1 MKSLSDMFH
10 SITSTLLKPL
20 SDLKYKNISEDTIR
34 SQIEDLRWKL
44 NTTSE
49 VYSSLGNA
57 QLEKTYQLV
66 KTKLQR
72 DPIILKSIYHAEDFI
87 LSIDKTLKGKAR
99 SLGFF
104 KSVNLVSKSMT
115 SLLDKLEAMIPMLL
129 ANKEGVVINDMQ
141 ISHTLFFGM
150 LEAVNIFST
159 VNSYLLVLFSHILTA
174 NSANNQG
181 VARYIVEYILKNQ
194 EAYFN
199 LIDQFCNGNGDQLI
213 NKINNLK
220 RQGLDFKLSTNNEI
234 IRRIAPEPLTLTL
247 IGIFATF
254 ALIIPFLGD
263 AYIQVRHI
271 VFEWNKTNK
280 NWLESHV
287 ANIRMT
293 LEETDP
299 NDPEYIKL
307 QNIIKYY
314 DDEIAKL
321 DKRLQKYFG

>member
-1 MKSLSDMFH
+1 MKSLSDLFH
-10 SITSTLLKPL
+10 TITSTLLKPL
-20 SDLKYKNISEDTIR
+20 NDLKYRNISEDTIR

-44 NTTSE
+44 NTVTE
-49 VYSSLGNA
+49 AYNSLSNT
-57 QLEKTYQLV
+57 QLEKMYQLV
-66 KTKLQR
+66 KTRLQR
-72 DPIILKSIYHAEDFI
+72 EPAILKSVYHAESFI

-104 KSVNLVSKSMT
+104 KSINLVSKSMA
-115 SLLDKLEAMIPMLL
+115 SLLDKLEALIPVLL

-141 ISHTLFFGM
+141 ISHALFFGM
-150 LEAVNIFST
+150 LEAINIFST
-159 VNSYLLVLFSHILTA
+159 VNSYLLVLFSHIATMT
-174 NSANNQG
+174 SDSQG
-181 VARYIVEYILKNQ
+181 IARYIIEYILKHQ

-199 LIDQFCNGNGDQLI
+199 LIDQFCNGNGDQLM

-220 RQGLDFKLSTNNEI
+220 RQGLDLKLSTTNEVV
-234 IRRIAPEPLTLTL
+234 RRIVPEPLTLTL
-247 IGIFATF
+247 IGIFAAFTVV
-254 ALIIPFLGD
+254 IPYIGD
-263 AYIQVRHI
+263 IYINSRHW
-271 VFEWNKTNK
+271 FYEFNKTNK

-321 DKRLQKYFG
+321 DKQLQNYLG